1 MVEFAANYF
10 DKNIGE
16 RRLAK
21 GKATADFRDFP
32 GRRWLI
38 VALRAVHLVGLVGT
52 GAVLLGS
59 VPLAASMPFVMT
71 LMLSGIAMLA
81 IDLWAAPG
89 YLAEVA
95 GGAILLK
102 LVLLGWLA
110 LDPPRQLPLF
120 WAILVFSAVVAH
132 APAWVRHRRFIGAPK
147 G

>member
-1 MVEFAANYF
+1 V
-10 DKNIGE
+10 
-16 RRLAK
+16 AK
-21 GKATADFRDFP
+21 GKGAAGSAKFRDFT

-52 GAVLLGS
+52 GAALLGS
-59 VPLAASMPFVMT
+59 APIAGQMPFIIT
-71 LMLSGIAMLA
+71 LMLSGIAMLV

-95 GGAILLK
+95 GGAIVVKLSLLVW
-102 LVLLGWLA
+102 LV

-120 WAILVFSAVVAH
+120 WTILVFSAVVAH
-132 APAWVRHRRFIGAPK
+132 APAWVRHRRFIGARQ